1 MHELLQFRAFSDF
14 YSAPAICVSMEKR
27 GYRYLE
33 HMSDAYI
40 ECWGSSVEEALEEAG
55 RGMFNLISS
64 MEASSPRLRVRATV
78 RGFDMQSLLYNWLER
93 LIQIFEIREFLPSRI
108 SVRDFDEDKS
118 GLKVRAELRGERF
131 SLDRHPAGIGVKS
144 VTYHAMQIRRKK
156 GRVMFRFLL
165 DI

>member
-1 MHELLQFRAFSDF
+1 
-14 YSAPAICVSMEKR
+14 MERR

-40 ECWGSSVEEALEEAG
+40 ECWGRSVEEALEEAG

-64 MEASSPRLRVRATV
+64 MEASSPRLRLRATV

-93 LIQIFEIREFLPSRI
+93 LLQIFEIRDFLPSRI
-108 SVRDFDEDKS
+108 SVTGFEERKS
-118 GLKVRAELRGERF
+118 GLKFRAELRGERF
-131 SLDRHPAGIGVKS
+131 TVDRHPTGVGVKS
-144 VTYHAMQIRRKK
+144 VTYHGMRIRRKK
-156 GRVMFRFLL
+156 NRVTFSFLL